1 MLKRAPKVRLDPENQ
16 LPLEA
21 RKALAARILH
31 MLLENALD
39 GLKPDGADC
48 ADFSV
53 VVKQQ
58 IKRMIR
64 EDPLDDPWP
73 LNVFLENLRKAV
85 EEHTSAYSGEAFET
99 ARQRLLPLDP
109 HFGCGSCVEAG
120 GGRPCTGAE
129 GDRDMLGHQAGG
141 LCLRFLK
148 GMVERFAAIAE
159 NTYVAAT
166 GFKPSAPLIPPLA
179 LSTFHIEGDGGTLP
193 LDGEFN
199 IPPKIGGEASVA
211 VFWPDTKSGDQ
222 ELDAAIRSMPY
233 LVFHEVFVHG
243 AQGAALPGAR
253 FLVDRDCAFTEGAVD
268 CVAYDILAKHV
279 LPSDQHF
286 PKLLEPLRD
295 EFSLA
300 CQEYNTARMKP
311 PPKGSTKSGDDIR
324 RARYFGRTKIYDR
337 LLEIAGEPKGLDAAT
352 WVTRVV
358 LTLNLYLPPNERQEF
373 FKLINEAAERS
384 NVLLSLFDPLDQFLT
399 KRDVSK
405 LFDGI
410 RRASGIK
417 MQTHQKRIDFLG
429 RCI

>member
-1 MLKRAPKVRLDPENQ
+1 MSQGAPKVRLDPKKQ
-16 LPLEA
+16 VPLEA

-31 MLLENALD
+31 MLLENALE
-39 GLKPDGADC
+39 GLKPDGADS

-58 IKRMIR
+58 IKRMMR

-73 LNVFLENLRKAV
+73 LDVFLENLREAV
-85 EEHTSAYSGEAFET
+85 KKHTSAYSGEAFEA

-109 HFGCGSCVEAG
+109 HFGCGICGEAG
-120 GGRPCTGAE
+120 RTCTGAL

-159 NTYVAAT
+159 NTYVAAAEIELST
-166 GFKPSAPLIPPLA
+166 DLIPPLA
-179 LSTFHIEGDGGTLP
+179 ISTSHIEGDGGTLP

-199 IPPKIGGEASVA
+199 VPAKVGGEAYVA
-211 VFWPDTKSGDQ
+211 VLWPDAKSADQ
-222 ELDAAIRSMPY
+222 DLDAAIRSMPY

-253 FLVDRDCAFTEGAVD
+253 FLVDPDCAFTEGAVD
-268 CVAYDILAKHV
+268 CVAYEVLAKYV

-311 PPKGSTKSGDDIR
+311 PSKGSTKSGDEIR
-324 RARYFGRTKIYDR
+324 RARYFGRAKIYDR
-337 LLEIAGEPKGLDAAT
+337 LLEIAGEPMGLDAAT

-358 LTLNLYLPPNERQEF
+358 LTLNLYLPPYERHEF
-373 FKLINEAAERS
+373 FKLINKAAERS
-384 NVLLSLFDPLDQFLT
+384 KVLLSLFDPLDQFLT
-399 KRDVSK
+399 ERDVGK
-405 LFDGI
+405 LFDEM

-417 MQTHQKRIDFLG
+417 MHSRQKRIDFLG
-429 RCI
+429 KCI